1 MKVIRLPIYNMVI
14 TVQDKGGAV
23 TSDLIESC
31 PYCGYLSCNM
41 ECPEAMEA
49 LSDRDP
55 AIVKDK
61 TEELSEFRCTK
72 AAFDAIQ
79 NVVLAHAVA
88 GIDIESPAYLEGIE
102 TAVDSVSNTP

>member
-1 MKVIRLPIYNMVI
+1 MKVIRLPIYNMVV

-49 LSDRDP
+49 LNDRDP

-61 TEELSEFRCTK
+61 TEELSEFRCQR
-72 AAFDAIQ
+72 AALDAIQ
-79 NVVLAHAVA
+79 NIVLAHAVA
-88 GIDIESPAYLEGIE
+88 GIDIESPAYLDGIE
-102 TAVDSVSNTP
+102 TAVDSVSNTQ